1 MRRCVAT
8 QNNPMLTGAN
18 VEADDEHLAEFLG
31 SDVLPPPGVWTT
43 VRHKYQQLADTVQE
57 LNQAVRDMKR
67 QQEGGGGGGGDGG
80 EDSGRCVHGRC
91 GEGPASCV
99 LVAHSCVASGA
110 RRYCR
115 RKGRRG
121 GNRRGNRTEFTAR
134 PAPRS
139 KKRGGKKAGFTSLNE
154 NKAGAD
160 EAV

>member
-1 MRRCVAT
+1 MAT

-67 QQEGGGGGGGDGG
+67 QQEGGAGGGGDDG

-91 GEGPASCV
+91 GEGFASCV
-99 LVAHSCVASGA
+99 LVAHSCVWLLALVVTADARAAVVGTGAATALSSPHARRRAARSAGA
-110 RRYCR
+110 RRPGSR
-115 RKGRRG
+115 
-121 GNRRGNRTEFTAR
+121 
-134 PAPRS
+134 
-139 KKRGGKKAGFTSLNE
+139 
-154 NKAGAD
+154 
-160 EAV
+160 V